1 MAIKTVDKDHTMP
14 KINANPLGRNLQL
27 PNAEVIFYPGLF
39 QPAESHQL
47 FTDLLN
53 QIAWKQEP
61 VKIFGKSVLQPRLT
75 AYYGTQAYR
84 YSGVTMQPLPWNA
97 PLLQIKAKIEPLVN
111 TQFNG
116 VLLNL
121 YRNGQDYMGWHSDDE
136 KELAPGAAIASLSL
150 GDSRRFIFRRR
161 DDRRVKVALNLSDG
175 DFLVMGGDTQKF
187 WQHQVPKSAKS
198 TQPRINLTFRVLQ

>member
-1 MAIKTVDKDHTMP
+1 MP
-14 KINANPLGRNLQL
+14 NINANPLGKNLDL
-27 PNAEVIFYPGLF
+27 PNAEVIFYSRLF
-39 QPAESHQL
+39 QPPESHEL

-61 VKIFGKSVLQPRLT
+61 IKIFGKSVLQPRLT

-84 YSGVTMQPLPWNA
+84 YSGVTMQPLPWNE

-121 YRNGQDYMGWHSDDE
+121 YRDGQDYMGWHSDDE
-136 KELAPGAAIASLSL
+136 RDLAPGAAIASLSL

-161 DDRRVKVALNLSDG
+161 DDRQVKYELNLSDG

>member
-1 MAIKTVDKDHTMP
+1 MSDLISNV
-14 KINANPLGRNLQL
+14 LGKNLEL
-27 PNAEVIFYPGLF
+27 PNAEVIFYPHLF
-39 QPAESHQL
+39 QNKKSNQL

-53 QIAWKQEP
+53 QIEWKQEP
-61 VKIFGKSVLQPRLT
+61 IKIFGKSVMQPRLT
-75 AYYGTQAYR
+75 AYYGTQAYT

-97 PLLQIKAKIEPLVN
+97 PLLQIKQEIEPLVN

-136 KELAPGAAIASLSL
+136 HNLAKGAIIASVSF
-150 GDSRRFIFRRR
+150 GETRRFILRRR
-161 DDRRVKVALNLSDG
+161 DNHQIKVELNLSDG

-187 WQHQVPKSAKS
+187 WQHHIPKTAKS
-198 TQPRINLTFRVLQ
+198 NSPRINLTFRVIEQ